1 VAHAVFIKGLPARS
15 GEEGRI
21 LYEYVQKRKYTI
33 KKTLTIILLAVLAAM
48 TARADEGMRLPS
60 HGSSAYAP
68 SLPGS

>member
-1 VAHAVFIKGLPARS
+1 M
-15 GEEGRI
+15 
-21 LYEYVQKRKYTI
+21 

-48 TARADEGMRLPS
+48 TARADEGMWLPS